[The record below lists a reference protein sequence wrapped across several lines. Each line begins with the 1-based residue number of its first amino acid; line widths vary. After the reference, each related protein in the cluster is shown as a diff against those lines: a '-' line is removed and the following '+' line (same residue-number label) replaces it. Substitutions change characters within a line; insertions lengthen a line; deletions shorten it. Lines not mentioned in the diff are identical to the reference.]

1 MLQLPNASKSGQ
13 IQGCAFPSAGSGVH
27 GEYVEASSDQLASLT
42 PGRSKQEILPVPVQA
57 ESRIG
62 VPRSEMSTI

>member
-1 MLQLPNASKSGQ
+1 MLQLPNAGKSGQ
-13 IQGCAFPSAGSGVH
+13 IQGCTFPSTGSRVH
-27 GEYVEASSDQLASLT
+27 GEYVEATSDQLASLI
-42 PGRSKQEILPVPVQA
+42 PGRFKQETLPAPVQA